1 MKMATTSA
9 RPVGAELARDGVET
23 DAVNLEEEGLKP

>member
-1 MKMATTSA
+1 MKMATTSVQL
-9 RPVGAELARDGVET
+9 VGAERARDGVET